1 MKLAICSV
9 LKTDHAVSG
18 PAGKSWDTDAGCQVG
33 ASEESN
39 QVKEFFRYIPTTDT
53 ISLSQHV
60 CRVKRNRFGSVFE
73 ILSLKVEFT
82 NYLWYIFFF

>member
-39 QVKEFFRYIPTTDT
+39 QVKEFFRYIILIQFLCHNMSAEWKGIDSDPF
-53 ISLSQHV
+53 S
-60 CRVKRNRFGSVFE
+60 RFCP
-73 ILSLKVEFT
+73 
-82 NYLWYIFFF
+82 